1 MESSLHSD
9 GMINI
14 KPPRLSP
21 VTNTSL
27 FTLLLQSG
35 FSTVMLPLCLCKSSM
50 LLSVPTCCCCCL
62 SDPLSQLYFSL
73 LSPSPFSLFLSHPI
87 SPCLLPGEELGVVP
101 PNESHVSGEQRGRQ
115 RAEWDALSAGET
127 GQHCHSGGSALQP
140 AGWAQ
145 GTGRVPLQA
154 IFHAVVVKAWVWALW

>member
-1 MESSLHSD
+1 MEKSFHSD
-9 GMINI
+9 EMINI

-27 FTLLLQSG
+27 FILLLQCG
-35 FSTVMLPLCLCKSSM
+35 FSTVVLPACLCKSSM
-50 LLSVPTCCCCCL
+50 SLPVPTCCSCRL
-62 SDPLSQLYFSL
+62 SDILSQLYFSL
-73 LSPSPFSLFLSHPI
+73 LSLSPFSLFLSHPI
-87 SPCLLPGEELGVVP
+87 SPSLHPGEELGVVP

-127 GQHCHSGGSALQP
+127 GQHCHLGGSALRP

-154 IFHAVVVKAWVWALW
+154 IFHAVVG